1 MLARQLQ
8 HLLVDLNEQNR
19 IRELVVSRY
28 LCDSVV
34 LKMARRRRQPQL
46 DAKSADHPKV
56 KRTGGKAPRT
66 YFLMRNASIVIV
78 ALLTIALVG
87 YAYYFLS
94 QAQEDGETVA
104 QPKAPSNVSSNKQSE
119 QVSGKEQASLR
130 LLQKPIPVDDP
141 DKPHEKSI
149 NAGDT
154 LLQSRKWS
162 SAVQQFDKVLNVLP
176 KSSRA
181 LYGKAVAVDNLSS
194 EQRSNTLLDQCIAL
208 YSSVGLTSPLAS
220 TELQVAAL
228 DALAE
233 KAEFRGKRK
242 LMVKAL
248 SKLYHKLRPDDIHV
262 AHRLGVAYLIAG
274 QNAEAKNHFEA
285 VLDRWPDDLYSR
297 AHIGFVLYSDGKY
310 EEAVPHLL
318 PSIFNDTEIRK
329 TSKFFVYAGDALI
342 RLHRQKEART
352 VYQEAVD
359 LGLFPNVW
367 QRSTYNEPN
376 LRSQPLW
383 SPEETGYAA
392 SIRKLEEKW
401 KTIRKEGLSVL
412 DLKTGGFMLEE
423 EGLREKGDWHQF
435 TLYSRGRKDEVN
447 CKRTPQT
454 CAIVDSF
461 PEAAGCTRGQVKF
474 SVMHPGVH
482 VWPHV
487 GPTNCRLRMHLGLK
501 IPDGVTLRVADHMR
515 GWEEGKLLIFDD
527 SYEHEV
533 WHNGTETRLILIV
546 DVWHPDIPK
555 SRRKTLSPI

>member
-1 MLARQLQ
+1 
-8 HLLVDLNEQNR
+8 
-19 IRELVVSRY
+19 
-28 LCDSVV
+28 
-34 LKMARRRRQPQL
+34 MAPRRRQPQL
-46 DAKSADHPKV
+46 EAKPADGARG
-56 KRTGGKAPRT
+56 KRKGKETPRT
-66 YFLMRNASIVIV
+66 CFLMRKASIAIV
-78 ALLTIALVG
+78 ALLTIALIG
-87 YAYYFLS
+87 YAYYCLS
-94 QAQEDGETVA
+94 QVQEGGEEVI
-104 QPKAPSNVSSNKQSE
+104 QPKASSNVSSSKQSE
-119 QVSGKEQASLR
+119 PVSGKKQATLR
-130 LLQKPIPVDDP
+130 LLQKPISADDP

-149 NAGDT
+149 SAGDS
-154 LLQSRKWS
+154 LLQSGKWS
-162 SAVQQFDKVLNVLP
+162 RAVQQFDKVLNVLP
-176 KSSRA
+176 QSSRA
-181 LYGKAVAVDNLSS
+181 VYGKAIALDNLSA

-208 YSSVGLTSPLAS
+208 YSSVGLSSALAS
-220 TELQVAAL
+220 SELQVAAL
-228 DALAE
+228 NALAE

-242 LMVKAL
+242 LTVQAL
-248 SKLYHKLRPDDIHV
+248 SKLYHKLRPDDLDV
-262 AHRLGVAYLIAG
+262 AHRLGIAYLIAG

-285 VLDRWPDDLYSR
+285 VLGRWPDDLYSR
-297 AHIGFVLYSDGKY
+297 AHIGFVLYSDGRY

-318 PSIFNDTEIRK
+318 PSLYNDTEIRK

-342 RLHRQKEART
+342 RLHRKKEAQI

-392 SIRKLEEKW
+392 SIRRIEEKW
-401 KTIRKEGLSVL
+401 KTIRKEGLAVL
-412 DLKTGGFMLEE
+412 DLKTGGFLLEE
-423 EGLREKGDWHQF
+423 ESLREKGDWHQF

-454 CAIVDSF
+454 CAIVDGF
-461 PEAAGCTRGQVKF
+461 TEAAGCTRGQVKF

-501 IPDGVTLRVADHMR
+501 IPDGVTLRVADQMR
-515 GWEEGKLLIFDD
+515 GWEEGKILVFDD

-546 DVWHPDIPK
+546 DVWHPDIPR
-555 SRRKTLSPI
+555 SRRKTLTPI